1 MIDEQIIDSL
11 KKEDIVICIR
21 PTVVNEQEWSGD
33 VSISI
38 MAGKN
43 NPLNDEDYYSILHF
57 AKMVC
62 ASVPLMEKSE
72 ELRELVHN
80 YALTESESDELDIA
94 VELDESDRGKVLDR
108 SDNVITLSF
117 SSSTKGSA

>member
-33 VSISI
+33 VAISI

>member
-33 VSISI
+33 VAISI
-38 MAGKN
+38 MAGRN